1 MKKYF
6 YMFACLFAATTLT
19 TSCIND
25 DDDPVVEPVVNIE
38 TDGAFI
44 LNEGN
49 YYSNIDGSL
58 DYLDYSTDKVTRGL
72 FASANKRSLGN
83 TPNDMLVGNSVLY
96 IATNGENRIEVLNK
110 STMMSIKT
118 IEIPSPREM
127 TSDGTYVYVTSY
139 DGRVRKIDPEYNIVV
154 AQSAVIGDN
163 LEGITYFGGS
173 LYVCNSCKPGETYTY
188 HREVVKLNASTLGN
202 EGTISVGLNPTQIV
216 TDGNNLYVLCMG
228 DYDSTPAIVQRINM
242 SNGSVNEI
250 SKATFMSIAANKLYL
265 INAPWGATP
274 TYHVYDI
281 KTGSETTFTEGSEI
295 FAPCAIAVDP
305 IKGDAFI
312 TSYTESEYGYA
323 DYSSEGYIVH
333 YDKNGN
339 FISKNTT
346 GVGPATVAFNYH
358 YEYSQQTVK

>member
-6 YMFACLFAATTLT
+6 YMFACLFAATALT

-25 DDDPVVEPVVNIE
+25 DDDPAVEPVVNIA
-38 TDGAFI
+38 TDGVFI

-216 TDGNNLYVLCMG
+216 TDGNRHGGVLGGITSGMPLVVRAAFKP
-228 DYDSTPAIVQRINM
+228 TP
-242 SNGSVNEI
+242 
-250 SKATFMSIAANKLYL
+250 SIAKVQHSVSLSRNEDESLV
-265 INAPWGATP
+265 IQGR
-274 TYHVYDI
+274 HD
-281 KTGSETTFTEGSEI
+281 
-295 FAPCAIAVDP
+295 PCIVPRAVPVVEAVVACVVMDM
-305 IKGDAFI
+305 
-312 TSYTESEYGYA
+312 
-323 DYSSEGYIVH
+323 VLW
-333 YDKNGN
+333 DK
-339 FISKNTT
+339 F
-346 GVGPATVAFNYH
+346 
-358 YEYSQQTVK
+358 